1 MKTEKDQIK
10 VLMMFDSP
18 TTMSGFSQVGNNVGK
33 GFVARGAVVDVW
45 GINFQ
50 GWHYHKVD
58 WANQIFPGGSPGE
71 WHMPD
76 CLSRFL
82 TVLQNGGYTHVWI
95 MQDLFGFKVG
105 EGGSNFAEEIFR
117 ICSSRGIRSC
127 FYFPCDAPL
136 DRDWVAVLGS
146 VDAAVAY
153 TEYGAMHARKQ
164 LARLE
169 SDQVV
174 HVLPH
179 GVDPVIYAPPADRAT
194 LRANLYRPAWFG
206 PEDFVM
212 INVNQHQRRKDV
224 MRSLEILAELKNRG
238 VPAKLIMHMANT
250 SGELVTLTEW
260 VPLRRG
266 GREGVGEQLGLRYG
280 KDWGH
285 NDAVIPPKGVPLEQ
299 SELAKFYGAA
309 DLYLS
314 TSLGEGWGLPAME
327 ALATGTPIALPCHTA
342 CGEIMSR
349 LYHFGMGDQCVS
361 LPVEK
366 GGMVL
371 PGDNSRVRHRVDLDG
386 AVDAIEAYYRSG
398 LWKRRPVMNPE
409 VRQWLNWDRIAG
421 EFWRVL
427 GLKEPVGIGE
437 ISPRLSGVG
446 NAGVSGA
453 APTPGPGKERG
464 GDVSGL
470 SRVASENPSAIPALG
485 EMDGRL
491 AVTGEDNVPTF
502 FDVPVPL
509 LGVPILNR
517 GDLLLRL
524 FNSIDYPVKRMQ
536 VVWNGRADGTPDQ
549 SVAAALKEMEGVVD
563 RGHFVKELVVLVSG
577 SAGLLGNLGV
587 AGSWN
592 KLVDT
597 TSDEPWWLI
606 SGNDMQLA
614 PGDLRKIVE
623 FVAMVGRTK
632 KAEKVGM
639 LYANAANLFVLTPD
653 GRALGGWDENF
664 FPAYLEDCDWARR
677 CDLAGLLR
685 VNIPDI
691 GAVHGEPDAANFGK
705 VTGSLTIRSDA
716 ALLQRNAVTHKNG
729 FTYYFAK
736 WGGSNGEETF
746 TVPFQD
752 KPHLA
757 PYDRPW
763 QIWPDLRAANLA
775 AKPYTLPQ

>member
-50 GWHYHKVD
+50 GWQYHKVD

-285 NDAVIPPKGVPLEQ
+285 NDAVIPPQG
-299 SELAKFYGAA
+299 GAA
-309 DLYLS
+309 GAKRAGQVLRGGGLVS
-314 TSLGEGWGLPAME
+314 VHLAGGRLG
-327 ALATGTPIALPCHTA
+327 
-342 CGEIMSR
+342 
-349 LYHFGMGDQCVS
+349 
-361 LPVEK
+361 
-366 GGMVL
+366 
-371 PGDNSRVRHRVDLDG
+371 
-386 AVDAIEAYYRSG
+386 
-398 LWKRRPVMNPE
+398 
-409 VRQWLNWDRIAG
+409 IAG
-421 EFWRVL
+421 
-427 GLKEPVGIGE
+427 
-437 ISPRLSGVG
+437 
-446 NAGVSGA
+446 
-453 APTPGPGKERG
+453 
-464 GDVSGL
+464 D
-470 SRVASENPSAIPALG
+470 
-485 EMDGRL
+485 
-491 AVTGEDNVPTF
+491 
-502 FDVPVPL
+502 
-509 LGVPILNR
+509 
-517 GDLLLRL
+517 
-524 FNSIDYPVKRMQ
+524 
-536 VVWNGRADGTPDQ
+536 
-549 SVAAALKEMEGVVD
+549 
-563 RGHFVKELVVLVSG
+563 G
-577 SAGLLGNLGV
+577 SAGHGDAHCAALPHGVRGNHEPTVSLWHGGPVCVVAGGKGRHGV
-587 AGSWN
+587 AG
-592 KLVDT
+592 
-597 TSDEPWWLI
+597 
-606 SGNDMQLA
+606 G
-614 PGDLRKIVE
+614 
-623 FVAMVGRTK
+623 
-632 KAEKVGM
+632 
-639 LYANAANLFVLTPD
+639 
-653 GRALGGWDENF
+653 
-664 FPAYLEDCDWARR
+664 
-677 CDLAGLLR
+677 
-685 VNIPDI
+685 
-691 GAVHGEPDAANFGK
+691 
-705 VTGSLTIRSDA
+705 
-716 ALLQRNAVTHKNG
+716 
-729 FTYYFAK
+729 
-736 WGGSNGEETF
+736 
-746 TVPFQD
+746 
-752 KPHLA
+752 
-757 PYDRPW
+757 
-763 QIWPDLRAANLA
+763 
-775 AKPYTLPQ
+775 